1 MKMKIAYIVF
11 LLCFLNLQG
20 QEALEKLEQQ
30 IQQSKDLVAE
40 ANDLVNDYVIE
51 AEKEYRKAISKAPS
65 YAVGKYNLGNALYNS
80 GHHKEALI
88 KHLEAAENSSDKFE
102 KHKAFHN
109 AGNILIQDSLCQE
122 AVEMYKNALRNN
134 PSDDETRYNLAVAK
148 DCAEKQGGGGEDDEE
163 QDDKKEDENKDE
175 ENSEQEQE
183 QDEQENEGDGE
194 DKEDQ
199 NEGDEQEDENGK
211 PNDEKD
217 NKNPNKQDQKEQPQA
232 KQQPSKLSPQQIK
245 NLLEAMNNQE
255 KKVQDKINAKKV
267 KGVKVKTEKD
277 W

>member
-11 LLCFLNLQG
+11 LLCFLKLQG

-148 DCAEKQGGGGEDDEE
+148 DCAEKQGGGEDDEE

-232 KQQPSKLSPQQIK
+232 KQQPGKLSPQQIK